1 MEEES
6 FEDFWA
12 LIEDSRRRAACR
24 DEREELLR
32 DRLVKRPPRE
42 IVRFQIQLHRVRQRV
57 DTWEMWA
64 AAEQIFG
71 GSCSDDSFW
80 YFQFWLVGL
89 GREDFRTVV
98 ADPDALAD
106 IAGLRRLAGR
116 PLSAWP
122 DDEWP
127 EWEGLDYVAAGA
139 YEELTGEENGLEE
152 ALEAEGVEHPCNP
165 EPDGEAWGVR
175 HTEEAAR
182 RLPRLST
189 MFPLPEPAAG
199 RYRAG

>member
-6 FEDFWA
+6 FEDFWT
-12 LIEDSRRRAACR
+12 LIEDSRRRATGR
-24 DEREELLR
+24 DEREELLGE
-32 DRLVKRPPRE
+32 RLAKRPSRE
-42 IVRFQIQLHRVRQRV
+42 IVRFQIQLYRLRQRV

-80 YFQFWLVGL
+80 YFQFWVVGL
-89 GREDFRTVV
+89 GREDFHKVV

-106 IAGLRRLAGR
+106 IAELRRLAGR
-116 PLSAWP
+116 PLGAWP

-127 EWEGLDYVAAGA
+127 EWEGLDHVAAGA
-139 YEELTGEENGLEE
+139 YEKLTGEEDGLEA
-152 ALEAEGVEHPCNP
+152 ALDAEGIEHPCNP
-165 EPDGEAWGVR
+165 EPDGAAWDVR

-189 MFPLPEPAAG
+189 MFPLPERTAG
-199 RYRAG
+199 WHRAG